1 MDSAPAPRIP
11 RSRRGRCP
19 LRVVEVMPKR
29 FAVIERLSGDVVEAG
44 FETYEAGWAF
54 IANHLDRR
62 TDV

>member
-1 MDSAPAPRIP
+1 
-11 RSRRGRCP
+11 
-19 LRVVEVMPKR
+19 MPKR